1 MSLIDLITGN
11 AGNQVATDAENKFGI
26 SKNQVI
32 ALLAVAAPLVISY
45 LRKKSQENSS
55 EADALNNA
63 LDKDHDGSILNNP
76 SQAVERQAEG
86 NSILSHIFGGEKAN
100 VENQLSQ
107 NTGISMDKI
116 GPILAMLAP
125 IIMGYIGK
133 EKQSNGVTSGG
144 GLGDLLGGILG
155 NAQNQAQSQPS
166 NPLND
171 ILGSVLGGGSN
182 GQSAGNPL
190 NDILGS
196 VLGGGS
202 QANSSGNPLTDILG
216 SVLGGGQQNQQQGG
230 LGGILGGILGGK

>member
-11 AGNQVATDAENKFGI
+11 AGNQVAVQAENKFGI
-26 SKNQVI
+26 SKNQII

-45 LRKKSQENSS
+45 LRKKSQEDPN
-55 EADALNNA
+55 EAEALNNA
-63 LDKDHDGSILNNP
+63 LDRDHDGSILDNP
-76 SQAVERQAEG
+76 SQVEARQQEG
-86 NSILSHIFGGEKAN
+86 GSILDHIFGGQKAT

-125 IIMGYIGK
+125 VIMGYIGK

-155 NAQNQAQSQPS
+155 GAQSQVEAEPS

-171 ILGSVLGGGSN
+171 ILGSVLGGSQAN
-182 GQSAGNPL
+182 NSGNPL

-196 VLGGGS
+196 VLGGS
-202 QANSSGNPLTDILG
+202 
-216 SVLGGGQQNQQQGG
+216 NQQQQSQGG
-230 LGGILGGILGGK
+230 LGGLLGSILGGK